1 MNLRI
6 YIYLSAANF
15 HVSDAN
21 LLIYMKLNYWLL
33 KKNSVFHFLPEKKSL
48 I

>member
-21 LLIYMKLNYWLL
+21 LLIYIYIKLNYWLL
-33 KKNSVFHFLPEKKSL
+33 KNSVFYFLPEKNL
-48 I
+48 